1 MKKGIV
7 GSALVPGMPHL
18 LSAEKSPAWQSLR
31 DGMRRLE
38 EAISATGA
46 DTLMI
51 YSTQWMSVLGNSFQC
66 QANPRGVHV
75 DENWHEWGDLK
86 FDFKSEV
93 ALAKSCAEYVGK
105 SFPVKLVD
113 YDCFPVDT
121 GTIVALELL
130 NQNRKLPVVAVSSWV
145 YADGEKTATIGHGMR
160 AAAEDSGR
168 RVFALGVSS
177 LSQRYFTDEIDPAT
191 DKISNADD
199 ERAIAGLMGR
209 LEGGD
214 LAGACALLPELNKVL
229 PLDMGGNALQWL
241 RGVTG
246 TKPAV
251 GRVLGFGPI
260 WGTSNAVVYFP
271 NSTVEET
278 P

>member
-7 GSALVPGMPHL
+7 GSALVPGLPHL
-18 LSAEKSPAWQSLR
+18 LSAQKSPAWQGLSE
-31 DGMRRLE
+31 GMRRLE
-38 EAISATGA
+38 ETIAASGA

-51 YSTQWMSVLGNSFQC
+51 YSTQWISVLGNSFQI

-75 DENWHEWGDLK
+75 DENWHEWGDLT

-93 ALAKSCAEYVGK
+93 PLTKSCAEYVGK
-105 SFPVKLVD
+105 LFPVKLVD
-113 YDCFPVDT
+113 FDSFPVDT

-130 NQNRKLPVVAVSSWV
+130 NAKRKLPVVAVSAWV

-168 RVFALGVSS
+168 SVFALGISS
-177 LSQRYFTDEIDPAT
+177 LSSRYFTDEIDPAQ
-191 DKISNADD
+191 DKVSNPED
-199 ERAIAGLMGR
+199 ERAIAGLMGK
-209 LEGGD
+209 LEAGD
-214 LAGACALLPELNKVL
+214 LAGACAMLPALAAKM

-241 RGVTG
+241 RGVSG
-246 TKPAV
+246 DKKEL
-251 GRVLGFGPI
+251 GRVLGYGPI

-271 NSTVEET
+271 TSTTEVT
-278 P
+278 K